1 MKQLKCSAMTW
12 SEALF
17 LHCGMWMQRWSVN
30 TTATELWVSNRFTQC
45 TWSAFVKALA
55 TSLSTKRRSHDMY
68 ATHAFT
74 ELLEAIVL
82 SISTSVVLHAST
94 VLFIN
99 DLVNVVTILV

>member
-1 MKQLKCSAMTW
+1 
-12 SEALF
+12 
-17 LHCGMWMQRWSVN
+17 
-30 TTATELWVSNRFTQC
+30 
-45 TWSAFVKALA
+45 
-55 TSLSTKRRSHDMY
+55 MY